1 MYQLLRSVL
10 PVLLIAAS
18 VPHTCSG
25 DKMDDSNSGNLI
37 VGGFVVSID
46 QVPYQAAVLYNG
58 KFSCGGSII
67 GPRWI
72 LTALHCIQTMEPS
85 EYQIV
90 VGTDDPENG
99 TKLQVENMFAPP
111 FLING
116 SVFDIALVMLRKR
129 LEYNE
134 KVQCLPLL
142 KSIEEIAVGKPV
154 VISGFGSTE
163 EGGYETVLKA
173 ANVNILPLE
182 ECVKAYGLLI
192 HEHMFCAGYREGQ
205 VDTCQGDS
213 GGPLV
218 LDSKLAG
225 VIFYGEGCAREHYPG
240 VYMSVPWFYDWIV
253 NTGDSGG
260 PLVVD
265 GQLAGVVFF
274 GKGCADPN
282 HPGVY
287 ISVPWFYDWIVEA
300 ARNQSNAENRELCT
314 TYVSVGTQNR
324 SQKTFKCCILS
335 LEYYHSLYSFRLSN
349 MGVLRQADLLVVMLA
364 AVVLP
369 FACAQRLKDKDW
381 SNMIVGG
388 MKVEIEAVPYQAA
401 MLFSESVEC
410 GGSIIGPRWIVTSR
424 HCINQHEPVNYAFA
438 VGSTDPYKGKIVKV
452 EKFFVPPE
460 SSNDDTYDIALA
472 KLAES
477 LQYSKAVQC
486 IPLLSSKDAI
496 VPGKQ
501 AYISGFGV
509 TEENNAEVLKAATI
523 EVLPWQTCQQVYP
536 DVMREFM
543 LCAGILAGGVDSCQ
557 GDSGGPL
564 VLDNQLAGVVFYG
577 IGCGEPNHPGAYIS
591 VPWFYDWIVGIVSNQ
606 LSTEEQELYVTQ
618 CISFEHYYSL
628 CFFPFSKMCVLRQ
641 VGLLVVVLATIS
653 LPISSAQQ
661 QKEEQD
667 DSATNMI
674 VGGMKVDIEQV
685 PYQAAILT
693 LGQVHCGGSIIGPRW
708 VLTAY
713 HCVDWLL
720 PNFYEVAVGSTN
732 PYEGQRILV
741 RELFVPPE
749 TLSDPNF
756 DIALAKLAHTL
767 QYSSTVQCI
776 PLLTSDSSLIPDTP
790 AYISGFG
797 YTKERASDNILKA
810 AQIKVLP
817 WDYCQ
822 QAYPYLMREFM
833 LCAGFKE
840 GKVDSCQ
847 GDSGGPL
854 IVNAKLAG
862 VVFYGEGCARPHFP
876 GVYIS
881 VPWFSDWII
890 EVVVQQST
898 QLEGELCAV

>member
-1 MYQLLRSVL
+1 M
-10 PVLLIAAS
+10 
-18 VPHTCSG
+18 
-25 DKMDDSNSGNLI
+25 
-37 VGGFVVSID
+37 
-46 QVPYQAAVLYNG
+46 
-58 KFSCGGSII
+58 
-67 GPRWI
+67 
-72 LTALHCIQTMEPS
+72 
-85 EYQIV
+85 
-90 VGTDDPENG
+90 
-99 TKLQVENMFAPP
+99 
-111 FLING
+111 
-116 SVFDIALVMLRKR
+116 
-129 LEYNE
+129 
-134 KVQCLPLL
+134 
-142 KSIEEIAVGKPV
+142 
-154 VISGFGSTE
+154 
-163 EGGYETVLKA
+163 
-173 ANVNILPLE
+173 
-182 ECVKAYGLLI
+182 
-192 HEHMFCAGYREGQ
+192 
-205 VDTCQGDS
+205 
-213 GGPLV
+213 
-218 LDSKLAG
+218 
-225 VIFYGEGCAREHYPG
+225 
-240 VYMSVPWFYDWIV
+240 
-253 NTGDSGG
+253 
-260 PLVVD
+260 
-265 GQLAGVVFF
+265 GVV
-274 GKGCADPN
+274 
-282 HPGVY
+282 
-287 ISVPWFYDWIVEA
+287 
-300 ARNQSNAENRELCT
+300 
-314 TYVSVGTQNR
+314 
-324 SQKTFKCCILS
+324 
-335 LEYYHSLYSFRLSN
+335 
-349 MGVLRQADLLVVMLA
+349 RQAGLLVVMLA
-364 AVVLP
+364 AVVLQ
-369 FACAQRLKDKDW
+369 FTCAQKLKDKDW

-401 MLFSESVEC
+401 LLFSKSVEC
-410 GGSIIGPRWIVTSR
+410 GGSIIGPRWILTSR

-460 SSNDDTYDIALA
+460 SSNDDRYDIALA

-496 VPGKQ
+496 VTGKH
-501 AYISGFGV
+501 AYISGFGL
-509 TEENNAEVLKAATI
+509 TEKNNAKVVLKAATI

-543 LCAGILAGGVDSCQ
+543 LCAGILSGGLDSCQ

-564 VLDNQLAGVVFYG
+564 VLDNLLAGVVFYG

-591 VPWFYDWIVGIVSNQ
+591 VPWFYDWIVDIQ
-606 LSTEEQELYVTQ
+606 QEEQY
-618 CISFEHYYSL
+618 
-628 CFFPFSKMCVLRQ
+628 
-641 VGLLVVVLATIS
+641 GA
-653 LPISSAQQ
+653 A
-661 QKEEQD
+661 
-667 DSATNMI
+667 NMI

-713 HCVDWLL
+713 HCVDWLI

-749 TLSDPNF
+749 TLSDSNF

-767 QYSSTVQCI
+767 QYSSTVQCV

-797 YTKERASDNILKA
+797 YTKERSYDNVLKA

-822 QAYPYLMREFM
+822 QAYPYVMREFM

-854 IVNAKLAG
+854 IVDAKLAG

-890 EVVVQQST
+890 DVVNQQST
-898 QLEGELCAV
+898 PEEGELCAV

>member
-1 MYQLLRSVL
+1 
-10 PVLLIAAS
+10 
-18 VPHTCSG
+18 
-25 DKMDDSNSGNLI
+25 
-37 VGGFVVSID
+37 
-46 QVPYQAAVLYNG
+46 
-58 KFSCGGSII
+58 
-67 GPRWI
+67 
-72 LTALHCIQTMEPS
+72 
-85 EYQIV
+85 
-90 VGTDDPENG
+90 
-99 TKLQVENMFAPP
+99 
-111 FLING
+111 
-116 SVFDIALVMLRKR
+116 
-129 LEYNE
+129 
-134 KVQCLPLL
+134 
-142 KSIEEIAVGKPV
+142 
-154 VISGFGSTE
+154 
-163 EGGYETVLKA
+163 
-173 ANVNILPLE
+173 
-182 ECVKAYGLLI
+182 
-192 HEHMFCAGYREGQ
+192 
-205 VDTCQGDS
+205 
-213 GGPLV
+213 
-218 LDSKLAG
+218 
-225 VIFYGEGCAREHYPG
+225 
-240 VYMSVPWFYDWIV
+240 
-253 NTGDSGG
+253 
-260 PLVVD
+260 
-265 GQLAGVVFF
+265 
-274 GKGCADPN
+274 
-282 HPGVY
+282 
-287 ISVPWFYDWIVEA
+287 
-300 ARNQSNAENRELCT
+300 
-314 TYVSVGTQNR
+314 
-324 SQKTFKCCILS
+324 
-335 LEYYHSLYSFRLSN
+335 
-349 MGVLRQADLLVVMLA
+349 MGVLRQAGLLVVMLA

-369 FACAQRLKDKDW
+369 FTCAQRLKDKDW

-401 MLFSESVEC
+401 MLFSDSVEC
-410 GGSIIGPRWIVTSR
+410 GGSIIGPRWILTSR

-460 SSNDDTYDIALA
+460 SSNDDRYDIALA

-501 AYISGFGV
+501 AYISGFGD
-509 TEENNAEVLKAATI
+509 TEENNAEVVLKAATV

-543 LCAGILAGGVDSCQ
+543 LCAGILSGGVDSCQ

-577 IGCGEPNHPGAYIS
+577 KGCAEPNLPGAYIS
-591 VPWFYDWIVGIVSNQ
+591 VPWFYDWIVGIVMEFMLCAGYMQSQVDSCQGVPGGSLVLDDHLAGITCNRNGCDE
-606 LSTEEQELYVTQ
+606 SSINGLYISVPWFYD
-618 CISFEHYYSL
+618 CIVDECL
-628 CFFPFSKMCVLRQ
+628 FPFSDMCVLRQ
-641 VGLLVVVLATIS
+641 VGLLAMVLTALS
-653 LPISSAQQ
+653 LPFSSAQQ
-661 QKEEQD
+661 QQEDRD

-797 YTKERASDNILKA
+797 YTKERSGDNVLKA

-854 IVNAKLAG
+854 VVDAKLAG

-890 EVVVQQST
+890 NVVAQQST
-898 QLEGELCAV
+898 PEEGELCAV